1 MNFVS
6 WSFILL
12 FLPAV
17 VIGFHALGGDAA
29 ARRRATFLILASI
42 LFYSLSGLHN
52 LLVAGASVLANP
64 AFAWLL
70 LAKDRFSEPARRAI
84 LWLAVAF
91 NVGLL
96 GFFKIAAVAATGP
109 DGFRVAESILIPLGL
124 SYITF
129 QQIGF
134 VVAAWRRR
142 IAGFA
147 FRDYLFFITFFPK
160 LAMGPITPFRDIER
174 QLADGALAKAGS
186 SDVAVGLAIFIFG
199 LAQKLLLADQIG
211 PAADGVFLAAQ
222 QAPVTPAEAWFGIVA
237 FQLQLY
243 FDFTAYTDMAIGL
256 GRMFGMRLPINF
268 DRPLFA
274 VDRFDLWRR
283 WHISFAIFMRNHVF
297 FPLARLRNVPIAG
310 ALAVTGILSGL
321 WHGLGWTFVIWGL
334 VQTMI
339 LLVAHEKRKRAR
351 RRGPISPVR
360 RAGAILLTFLVSAL
374 IGGLFR
380 SPTLDSAN
388 HLYGALGSIFSLGDP
403 GKLLGPRALIMLPVC
418 ALVAWGLPNSAQ
430 FFGRY
435 WNAIDLRPETPPLP
449 PCRPRFLHFA
459 LNRRWAVIMAL
470 AFVLCLLLIGDS
482 RRFVYVQF

>member
-17 VIGFHALGGDAA
+17 LIGFHAIGGAA
-29 ARRRATFLILASI
+29 AGRRRASFLIAASI
-42 LFYSLSGLHN
+42 LFYSLAGLQN
-52 LLVAGASVLANP
+52 LLVAGLSVLANP
-64 AFAWLL
+64 VFALL
-70 LAKDRFSEPARRAI
+70 LLQKDRFSEGARRAI
-84 LWLAVAF
+84 MWLAVAF

-96 GFFKIAAVAATGP
+96 GFFKIEAVAAIGP

-124 SYITF
+124 SYLTF

-134 VVAAWRRR
+134 VVAVWRGR

-160 LAMGPITPFRDIER
+160 LAMGPITPFRDIAR
-174 QLADGALAKAGS
+174 QLSDGALARARS

-199 LAQKLLLADQIG
+199 LAQKLLLADQLG
-211 PAADGVFLAAQ
+211 PAVDGVFLSAQ
-222 QAPVTPAEAWFGIVA
+222 QAPITPAEAWFAIVA

-243 FDFTAYTDMAIGL
+243 FDFVAYTDMAIGL

-268 DRPLFA
+268 DRPLVA

-297 FPLARLRNVPIAG
+297 FPLARRRHVPMMG

-321 WHGLGWTFVIWGL
+321 WHGLGWTFVLWGII
-334 VQTMI
+334 QTII
-339 LLVAHEKRKRAR
+339 LLVAHEKRRRAR

-380 SPTLDSAN
+380 SPTLESAD
-388 HLYGALGSIFSLGDP
+388 HIYGALVSVFSLTDP
-403 GKLLGPRALIMLPVC
+403 GKLLGPRALIMLPLC
-418 ALVAWGLPNSAQ
+418 AFVAWGLPNSAQ
-430 FFGRY
+430 FFGRH
-435 WNAIDLRPETPPLP
+435 WNAIDLRPKAPPP
-449 PCRPRFLHFA
+449 PPYRPRFLRFA
-459 LNRRWAVIMAL
+459 LNRRWAVLLAL
-470 AFVLCLLLIGDS
+470 AFVLCVLLIGDG

>member
-12 FLPAV
+12 FLPPV
-17 VIGFHALGGDAA
+17 LLGFHAIGGKAA
-29 ARRRATFLILASI
+29 GRRRATFLIAASI
-42 LFYSLSGLHN
+42 LFYSLAGLQN
-52 LLVAGASVLANP
+52 LIVAGLSVLANP
-64 AFAWLL
+64 AFAYLL
-70 LAKDRFSEPARRAI
+70 VQKDRFSEPARTAI
-84 LWLAVAF
+84 MWLAVAF
-91 NVGLL
+91 NIGLL
-96 GFFKIAAVAATGP
+96 GFFKIEAVAATGP
-109 DGFRVAESILIPLGL
+109 EGFRVAESILIPLGL

-160 LAMGPITPFRDIER
+160 LVMGPIMPYRDIAR
-174 QLADGALAKAGS
+174 QLADGALARTGS
-186 SDVAVGLAIFIFG
+186 SDVAVGLSIFIFG
-199 LAQKLLLADQIG
+199 FAQKLLLVDQIG
-211 PAADGVFLAAQ
+211 PAVDSVFLAAQ
-222 QAPVTPAEAWFGIVA
+222 QAPITPAEAWFAIVA

-243 FDFTAYTDMAIGL
+243 FDFVAYTDMAIGL

-274 VDRFDLWRR
+274 IDRFDLWRR

-297 FPLARLRNVPIAG
+297 FPLARRRGFPIAG

-321 WHGLGWTFVIWGL
+321 WHGLGWTFVLWGL
-334 VQTMI
+334 VQTLI

-351 RRGPISPVR
+351 RRGPVSALR
-360 RAGAILLTFLVSAL
+360 RTGAIIATFLVSAL

-380 SPTLDSAN
+380 SPTLDSAS
-388 HLYGALGSIFSLGDP
+388 HLYGALGSFFSLTDP
-403 GKLLGPRALIMLPVC
+403 GKLLGPRALIMLPLC
-418 ALVAWGLPNSAQ
+418 AFVAWGLPNSAQ
-430 FFGRY
+430 FFGRH
-435 WNAIDLRPETPPLP
+435 WNAIDLRPKAPRPPSY
-449 PCRPRFLHFA
+449 RPRILLFV

-470 AFVLCLLLIGDS
+470 AFVLCLLLLGES